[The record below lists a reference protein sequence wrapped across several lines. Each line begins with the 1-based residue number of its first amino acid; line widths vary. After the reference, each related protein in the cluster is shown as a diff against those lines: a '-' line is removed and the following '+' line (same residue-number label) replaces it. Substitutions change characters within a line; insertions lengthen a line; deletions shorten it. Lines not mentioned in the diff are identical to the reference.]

1 MLFIGS
7 LVAAILFILI
17 SYKILLGKNSI
28 NNKSPVKNTNQDFIN
43 NSIRSDY
50 DRLLKIN
57 KELENSLR
65 KLKKAK
71 DKAVEN
77 DRLKSVF
84 LANMSHEI
92 RTPMNAI
99 LGFSNLLL
107 KENISEENKKEFARL
122 IIENGNDLL
131 NLINDIIDISKIEA
145 EQLKINI
152 TKCNLTELMKDIY
165 LYYNDLIMH
174 DKMHR
179 PEVELKLICDQK
191 GEDTYILSDPHR
203 LRQILSN
210 LINNA
215 IKFTYAGKIEF
226 GFKNSYNNK
235 IKFFV
240 KDTGIGISRDK
251 LDSIFERFK
260 QVEDPYTKK
269 YNGSGLGLSIAKQ
282 LVELLGGNI
291 WVESKEGTGSSF
303 YFTIPSGYKST
314 EKLKDDD
321 TIDGSSHDYN
331 WKDKVILIAE
341 DEKANFIY
349 LNTILSKSNARIYW
363 AVDGAV
369 AVRLCKK
376 KHIDLVLM
384 DIKMQGMNGYE
395 ATKKIKS
402 MNPDIPVIAQT
413 AYAMSDDIEKL
424 MKAGCNDYITKPIK
438 INELLPLINKNFQ
451 KFRSTA

>member
-1 MLFIGS
+1 MFFIAS
-7 LVAAILFILI
+7 FLIAILFILI
-17 SYKILLGKNSI
+17 SYKVLLSKNMLNEKPQVRNKYKESIKNSI
-28 NNKSPVKNTNQDFIN
+28 
-43 NSIRSDY
+43 RAEY

-57 KELENSLR
+57 KDLGNSLQ

-107 KENISEENKKEFARL
+107 KENIPDENKKEFARL

-131 NLINDIIDISKIEA
+131 NLINDIIDISRIEA

-152 TKCNLTELMKDIY
+152 TKCNLTELVKDIY
-165 LYYNDLIMH
+165 LYYSDLIIH
-174 DKMHR
+174 GKKHK
-179 PEVELKLICDQK
+179 PEVDLKLVYRQK
-191 GEDTYILSDPHR
+191 GEDTYVLTDPHR

-215 IKFTYAGKIEF
+215 IKFTYEGKIEF
-226 GFKNSYNNK
+226 GFKNYNNNK

-240 KDTGIGISRDK
+240 RDTGIGIAKDK
-251 LDSIFERFK
+251 LNSIFERFK

-282 LVELLGGNI
+282 LVELLGGDI
-291 WVESKEGTGSSF
+291 WVESKEGAGSAF
-303 YFTIPSGYKST
+303 YFTIPSEYESIEELTDNVTGNR
-314 EKLKDDD
+314 
-321 TIDGSSHDYN
+321 SSHVYN
-331 WKDKVILIAE
+331 WRNKVILIAE

-349 LNTILSKSNARIYW
+349 LKTVLSKTNARIYW
-363 AVDGAV
+363 AVDGSAAV
-369 AVRLCKK
+369 ELCKRK
-376 KHIDLVLM
+376 NIDLVLM
-384 DIKMQGMNGYE
+384 DIKMQGMNGCE
-395 ATKKIKS
+395 ATQKIKS
-402 MNPDIPVIAQT
+402 IYPDMPVIAQT
-413 AYAMSDDIEKL
+413 AYAMSDDIDRL

-438 INELLPLINKNFQ
+438 GSELLPLINKNLQ
-451 KFRSTA
+451 KVRSTV